1 MTLVSEN
8 IKYLRKRTGM
18 TQEQM
23 AARLGIKRSLLG
35 AYEEGR
41 ADPRINNLI
50 KFSEIF
56 GLSVDAIISIDLT
69 QYTDK
74 EFADQSVMH
83 EKLKVLAIT
92 VDPGG
97 RENIEL
103 VPQRAAAGYLNGYA
117 DPEYIEDLPKFQLP
131 MLPSNATYRA
141 FEITGDSMLPLRDGS
156 VVVGKF
162 VEHVRNL
169 QSGKRYIL
177 VTQKEGVVFK
187 RLLIDEDNKS
197 ILTLISDNK
206 AYEPY
211 AIPSSEVLEI
221 WEATAFVSTS
231 YPEDPEDE
239 HFSLKKLTNIVLDLQ
254 REVMQ
259 LKNRTPGQ

>member
-1 MTLVSEN
+1 MSLVSEN
-8 IKYLRKRTGM
+8 IKYLRKRTGL

-23 AARLGIKRSLLG
+23 AGKLGIKRSLLG

-56 GLSVDAIISIDLT
+56 GLSVDSIINSDLT
-69 QYTDK
+69 GMREPELMQR
-74 EFADQSVMH
+74 ASPG

-92 VDPGG
+92 VDPKG

-103 VPQRAAAGYLNGYA
+103 VPQRAAAGYLNGYS
-117 DPEYIEDLPKFQLP
+117 DPEYIEELPKFQLP

-141 FEITGDSMLPLRDGS
+141 FEINGDSMLPLRDGT
-156 VVVGKF
+156 VVVGKYIEN
-162 VEHVRNL
+162 VQDLRP
-169 QSGKRYIL
+169 GRRYIL

-187 RLLIDEDNKS
+187 RIGVEPDNMDN
-197 ILTLISDNK
+197 LVLISDNE

-211 AIPSSEVLEI
+211 VIPVSEVLEI

-231 YPEDPEDE
+231 YPEDRGEE
-239 HFSLKKLTNIVLDLQ
+239 SFSLKKLTNIVLDLQ
-254 REVMQ
+254 KEVIQ
-259 LKNRTPGQ
+259 LKDRVQ